1 LQVFVRHAPQQ
12 YRGRAYAC
20 LPGVPQQCINTR
32 TPWWPARYVGTAYP
46 TTSRG
51 VHHTM
56 HSSALIRT
64 ATAALAL
71 GALAA
76 CSSTPAPNEQMAVTR
91 TTVNRVAAAPAVATS
106 APVQLQQAREK
117 LMQAEKAMAE
127 KDYVAARRLAAEAEV
142 DARVAETRADAASN
156 AANFAQVQDG
166 IRALQEEINRRS
178 PR

>member
-1 LQVFVRHAPQQ
+1 
-12 YRGRAYAC
+12 
-20 LPGVPQQCINTR
+20 
-32 TPWWPARYVGTAYP
+32 
-46 TTSRG
+46 
-51 VHHTM
+51 M

-76 CSSTPAPNEQMAVTR
+76 CSSTPAPTEQMAVSR

-127 KDYVAARRLAAEAEV
+127 KDYVAARRLAAQAAARQHEAE
-142 DARVAETRADAASN
+142 AAIADDP
-156 AANFAQVQDG
+156 FVQQLMREFG
-166 IRALQEEINRRS
+166 GKIVPGSVR
-178 PR
+178 PV

>member
-1 LQVFVRHAPQQ
+1 
-12 YRGRAYAC
+12 
-20 LPGVPQQCINTR
+20 
-32 TPWWPARYVGTAYP
+32 
-46 TTSRG
+46 
-51 VHHTM
+51 M

-64 ATAALAL
+64 AAAVLAL

-76 CSSTPAPNEQMAVTR
+76 CSSTPAPTEQMAVTR

-106 APVQLQQAREK
+106 APVEMQRAREK
-117 LMQAEKAMAE
+117 LVLAEKAMTAE
-127 KDYVAARRLAAEAEV
+127 DYVSARRLAAEAEV

-156 AANFAQVQDG
+156 AANLAQVQDG